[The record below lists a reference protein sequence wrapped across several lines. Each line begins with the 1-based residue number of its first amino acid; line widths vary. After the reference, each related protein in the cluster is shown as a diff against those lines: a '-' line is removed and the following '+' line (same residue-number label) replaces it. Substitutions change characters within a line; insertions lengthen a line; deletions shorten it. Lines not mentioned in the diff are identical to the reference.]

1 MTRPSSFE
9 RVLARSR
16 RLLALGSN
24 LALLAIM
31 AGVGIDTLLRH
42 FANRPV
48 TGMLEGVE
56 LLLVF
61 AVFAGLA
68 QTQAEGGHITIDA
81 FTERLHGRARAFMRA
96 FTALLALLLFS
107 AMTWA
112 TGAYAWR
119 SWQMN
124 EYSAGLI
131 AFPIYPSR
139 FVVAFGCFFLCL
151 QLLQTLLEALR
162 RVFSRSDELPW
173 ARW

>member
-1 MTRPSSFE
+1 VSHAGLFGRA
-9 RVLARSR
+9 LARGR
-16 RLLALGSN
+16 RWLALGSN

-31 AGVGIDTLLRH
+31 LGVSVDTTLRY

-68 QTQAEGGHITIDA
+68 QTQAEGGNIAIEVL
-81 FTERLHGRARAFMRA
+81 TERLHGRALACVRA
-96 FTALLALLLFS
+96 FTALVALALFA

-112 TGAYAWR
+112 TGTYAWR
-119 SWQMN
+119 SWRMG

-139 FVVAFGCFFLCL
+139 FIVAIGCFVLCL
-151 QLLQTLLEALR
+151 QLLDTLLTALR
-162 RVFSRSDELPW
+162 RLFG
-173 ARW
+173 AGGQGG

>member
-1 MTRPSSFE
+1 MNLLASFE
-9 RVLARSR
+9 RLLLRSR

-31 AGVGIDTLLRH
+31 TSVSADTLLRY

-48 TGMLEGVE
+48 AGMLEGVE

-68 QTQAEGGHITIDA
+68 QTQADGGHITIEA
-81 FTERLHGRARAFMRA
+81 FTERLHSRSRAFVRA
-96 FTALLALLLFS
+96 LTATLAVVLLA

-119 SWQMN
+119 SWQMG

-139 FVVAFGCFFLCL
+139 FVVAFGCCFLCL
-151 QLLQTLLEALR
+151 QLLQTLLESLR
-162 RVFSRSDELPW
+162 RLLERGDSG
-173 ARW
+173 A

>member
-1 MTRPSSFE
+1 MTRPGPFE
-9 RVLARSR
+9 RTLARSR
-16 RLLALGSN
+16 RLLAMGST
-24 LALLAIM
+24 LALLAIV
-31 AGVGIDTLLRH
+31 AGVGVDTLLRY

-48 TGMLEGVE
+48 AGMLEGVE

-81 FTERLHGRARAFMRA
+81 FTERLHDRVRVFVRAL
-96 FTALLALLLFS
+96 TALLALLLF
-107 AMTWA
+107 AAVTWA

-139 FVVAFGCFFLCL
+139 FVVAFGSFFLCL
-151 QLLQTLLEALR
+151 QLLQTLVEALR
-162 RVFSRSDELPW
+162 RVFGRSGALP
-173 ARW
+173 

>member
-1 MTRPSSFE
+1 MNLLVPYE
-9 RVLARSR
+9 RMLARSR

-31 AGVGIDTLLRH
+31 AGVSLDTLLRY

-48 TGMLEGVE
+48 AGMLEGVE

-68 QTQAEGGHITIDA
+68 QTQADGGHIAIEA
-81 FTERLHGRARAFMRA
+81 FTERLRGRSLAFVRAL
-96 FTALLALLLFS
+96 TAALALALFA

-119 SWQMN
+119 SWQMG

-151 QLLQTLLEALR
+151 QLLQMLLSALR
-162 RVFSRSDELPW
+162 RLFGGALEPQ
-173 ARW
+173 

>member
-1 MTRPSSFE
+1 MALFGPM
-9 RVLARSR
+9 LARGR
-16 RLLALGSN
+16 RSLALGSN

-31 AGVGIDTLLRH
+31 LGVSVDTTLRYV
-42 FANRPV
+42 ANSPIA
-48 TGMLEGVE
+48 GMLEGVE

-68 QTQAEGGHITIDA
+68 QTQAEGGNIGIEVL
-81 FTERLHGRARAFMRA
+81 TERLHGRALAFARAL
-96 FTALLALLLFS
+96 TALFALALFA

-119 SWQMN
+119 SWQMG

-139 FVVAFGCFFLCL
+139 FIVAFGCLFLCL
-151 QLLQTLLEALR
+151 QLLQVLLEALR
-162 RVFSRSDELPW
+162 RLFADPG
-173 ARW
+173 AGA